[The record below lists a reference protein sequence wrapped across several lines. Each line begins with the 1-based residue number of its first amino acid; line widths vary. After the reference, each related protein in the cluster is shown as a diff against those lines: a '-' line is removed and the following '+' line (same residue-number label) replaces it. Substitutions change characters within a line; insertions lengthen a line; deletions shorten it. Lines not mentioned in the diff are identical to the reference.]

1 MKIAGM
7 VKNSFVDYPARVACV
22 VFVPGCNYNCFY
34 CHNRAL
40 IHDAPAV
47 KTEEEVLA
55 FLQKRVGLLD
65 GVVVTGGEPTLQP
78 DLIPFLAKV
87 KALGFLTKLDTNG
100 SRPEVVRQVHASG
113 LCDYY
118 AVDYKA
124 PARQYPEICGDHA
137 DAEKTLATIRLLQQA
152 NADFEVRT
160 TVFPQLSEAD
170 LLTMAAELPPLSRYV
185 LNRYR
190 KPETCLPQDEARV
203 NAPPYT
209 QKQVEALADR
219 VRTVQP
225 NVIA

>member
-22 VFVPGCNYNCFY
+22 VFVPGCNYDCFY

-47 KTEEEVLA
+47 KTEEEVFA

-65 GVVVTGGEPTLQP
+65 GVVVTGGEPALQP

-87 KALGFLTKLDTNG
+87 KALGFLAKLDTNG
-100 SRPEVVRQVHASG
+100 SRPEVIKQVLASG

-124 PARQYPEICGDHA
+124 PASRYAETCGDHA
-137 DAEKTLATIRLLQQA
+137 DANKTLATIRLLQQA
-152 NADFEVRT
+152 NVDFEVRT

-170 LLTMAAELPPLSRYV
+170 LLTMAAELPLLPRYV

-203 NAPPYT
+203 NALPYT
-209 QKQVEALADR
+209 QKQVEALAEK
-219 VRTVQP
+219 VRAVQP